1 MDDFQSFFVYFHNFT
16 LQNYCFFLPMSE
28 KSCIFATRLLNAR
41 TTCRDGIPCRLSLY
55 ILSFYNQKRGG
66 AALNAPLSN
75 HSKSFDEQDSS
86 PAFVRLSIVRLDSR
100 PPALQ
105 KHASLT
111 KKRSVTLH
119 SQKKRSVALHSQK
132 KRSVALHSQKLKKC
146 YAARSMAYIRW
157 NNQWIEQGL
166 INKENHGNYRKIA

>member
-1 MDDFQSFFVYFHNFT
+1 M
-16 LQNYCFFLPMSE
+16 L
-28 KSCIFATRLLNAR
+28 
-41 TTCRDGIPCRLSLY
+41 TCRDGILISHPFERLFPCR
-55 ILSFYNQKRGG
+55 LSFYNQKRGG
-66 AALNAPLSN
+66 VALNAPLSN

-119 SQKKRSVALHSQK
+119 SQKMLCSA
-132 KRSVALHSQKLKKC
+132 
-146 YAARSMAYIRW
+146 
-157 NNQWIEQGL
+157 
-166 INKENHGNYRKIA
+166 

>member
-1 MDDFQSFFVYFHNFT
+1 MVFIY
-16 LQNYCFFLPMSE
+16 PPPG
-28 KSCIFATRLLNAR
+28 IFYVLSIKIVPFYVLLRGMR
-41 TTCRDGIPCRLSLY
+41 TAALKD

-75 HSKSFDEQDSS
+75 HSKSIDEQDSS

-132 KRSVALHSQKLKKC
+132 LKKC

-166 INKENHGNYRKIA
+166 INKENHGNYRKVA

>member
-1 MDDFQSFFVYFHNFT
+1 M
-16 LQNYCFFLPMSE
+16 L
-28 KSCIFATRLLNAR
+28 
-41 TTCRDGIPCRLSLY
+41 TCRDVHSLPSLMFFYGVMFWHTLSLY

-75 HSKSFDEQDSS
+75 RSKSFDEQDSS

-111 KKRSVTLH
+111 KKRSV
-119 SQKKRSVALHSQK
+119 
-132 KRSVALHSQKLKKC
+132 ALHSQKLKKC
-146 YAARSMAYIRW
+146 YAARSIMYIRPMVISFLKANAMSDFLW
-157 NNQWIEQGL
+157 GMKSRIFVSNRRL
-166 INKENHGNYRKIA
+166 VFD

>member
-1 MDDFQSFFVYFHNFT
+1 M
-16 LQNYCFFLPMSE
+16 
-28 KSCIFATRLLNAR
+28 R
-41 TTCRDGIPCRLSLY
+41 TAALKD

-75 HSKSFDEQDSS
+75 RSKSFDEQDSS

-132 KRSVALHSQKLKKC
+132 LKKC

-166 INKENHGNYRKIA
+166 INKENHGNYRKVA